1 MPTVVLNKEV
11 FEKLVGKKLPLDI
24 LKDRISMLGTD
35 LEKIEGNE
43 IHVEV
48 FPNRPDMLSEQGFAR
63 ALSSFI
69 GVKTGLKEYKIKKS
83 GYKVLIDSSVTM
95 RPYTMCAIVK
105 NLTFTDEKIR
115 EIMQIQEKLATT
127 HGRNR
132 KKSAYGIYP
141 ADKINFPIKYTAKNP
156 EEVLFKPLGFTKQI
170 KASQVAEEHPKGI
183 AYKHL
188 TEGWKEYPFFIDA
201 KLQIMCML
209 PFTNSEET
217 GKIELNTKD
226 VFIECTGV
234 DLENVTIALNI
245 IVTMLADMGGEVYSM
260 DMVYSNKTITSP
272 ELSPKKMKLKLE
284 YVNKRLG
291 LNLKEG
297 DVKKLLER
305 MGYDY
310 DKGIVSIPAYRAD
323 ILHMI
328 DIVEDIAIAYGYE
341 NFSEEI
347 PNVSTIAQEDE
358 FKIFERRI
366 SNILCGLGL
375 IETCNYHLI
384 NYDEQTKKMNL
395 NEKAM
400 DSVNVKLANP
410 TTAEYNALRSWMIPC
425 LMNVFKSNKHN
436 EYPQKIFDTGIVFR
450 KNKNTETNVE
460 EITTLAVGSSHATT
474 DFTEIKQ
481 ILDYLLNMLN
491 IEYKI
496 IEHEHPSFITGRIGE
511 IIIRD
516 KKMGVIGEISP
527 QVLENF
533 GLETPV
539 SAFELDLNELFN
551 VMRH

>member
-217 GKIELNTKD
+217 GK
-226 VFIECTGV
+226 
-234 DLENVTIALNI
+234 
-245 IVTMLADMGGEVYSM
+245 
-260 DMVYSNKTITSP
+260 
-272 ELSPKKMKLKLE
+272 MKLKLE

-297 DVKKLLER
+297 DGKKLLER

-347 PNVSTIAQEDE
+347 PNVSTIAHEDE

-496 IEHEHPSFITGRIGE
+496 IEHEHPFFITGRIGE

-539 SAFELDLNELFN
+539 SEFELDLNELFN